1 MQMSFIELKSIESAY
16 VFTVVIV
23 VIVIVIDG
31 GGDDVVAAADN
42 SIQKNLS
49 KETNQMNYY
58 CVADMI
64 CQSMY
69 PWNSSSNNIIIHIM
83 ILRVWENL
91 SKTTTCK

>member
-1 MQMSFIELKSIESAY
+1 M
-16 VFTVVIV
+16 FTVVIV
-23 VIVIVIDG
+23 VVVVVVVVIVIDG
-31 GGDDVVAAADN
+31 DDDDDVVAAAN